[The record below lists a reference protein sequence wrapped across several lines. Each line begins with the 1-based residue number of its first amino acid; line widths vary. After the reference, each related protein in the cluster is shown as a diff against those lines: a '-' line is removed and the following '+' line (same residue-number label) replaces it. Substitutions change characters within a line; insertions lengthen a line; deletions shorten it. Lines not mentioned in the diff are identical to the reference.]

1 MIGVTAFT
9 VVALITII
17 FLKKQNPE
25 YALLV
30 SAAAGA
36 VLLATVIGW
45 VYSPLSNMF
54 QKLVD
59 YGVKSYLVEY
69 LLKVFA
75 ICYLTKFASELCN
88 DFDQTSLSAKIEL
101 AGRGTVFILTL
112 PLLDS
117 VLEVASSL
125 V

>member
-9 VVALITII
+9 IVALITII

-25 YALLV
+25 YALLI

-36 VLLATVIGW
+36 VLLVTVIGW

-54 QKLVD
+54 QKLAD

>member
-17 FLKKQNPE
+17 FLKKQKPE
-25 YALLV
+25 YALLI

-36 VLLATVIGW
+36 VLLVTVIGW

-54 QKLVD
+54 QKLAD